1 MKEGDLKY
9 LNENRLPQ
17 FLNQLGLDLRAGDKT
32 PESGGIPRLFI
43 LDEENPSRPRT
54 LEEDGASVGSVKFWE
69 LAKQGKLFGY
79 AAGEKDPVQ
88 IQLVGNM
95 PGSLQFSEPLSTDKE
110 KLASRNAETGI
121 EKPQYKEVP
130 REVARP
136 GWFARL
142 MHSINSNW
150 YKAENEAY
158 SKNRQVRQSIQQ
170 QNQQLKEEYEQ
181 KVREARA
188 PLNALCEAVSKGA
201 EAAFGAKRTA
211 EALNAEKEFKTVRT
225 EEARKV
231 KEQAQKDENAAK
243 AEKSTKRIENSV
255 TNMMSV
261 FAPKPKPIQAL
272 VGKHYKVAS
281 FTKLKPIDLP
291 EGMKIGDAP
300 VTDRLFANL
309 ALHAQLDSKGS
320 EIWNQN
326 NHGKSTIPELME
338 AGLTK
343 QEAEKAL
350 IVSSGGMTIDI
361 LNKDPRANTDQ
372 FFDVAEYGRTRAKEA
387 LEEYQQGKK
396 EKLADILVG
405 TAQYMKDTVRSQE
418 YLSGNVTLAD
428 AKLANELMDLLD
440 KDEELSALCGKK
452 GLTDDDVEIC
462 VGADYLRELED
473 AKLDAEEKLFKAA
486 AKNQDLDAAEKK
498 KCLHDIFKYRTADAM
513 IHREMKDANSP
524 ELMKELHSIDD
535 RTQAT
540 MMAQFQ
546 NKPLP
551 EGIKPISKDAGPMLA
566 LYERTKLKK
575 VPSGLSE
582 MAEYKYEA
590 DAAKEEKRAAEP
602 NTLDKLADMTVQ
614 SLRLES
620 MDAKTL
626 VDKVTGQNG
635 LTEDKLIAFQGK
647 LALDQAKAEKAKASE
662 AEQVKAVHAEKEADE
677 LNTAV
682 LYDEKGRAVN

>member
-1 MKEGDLKY
+1 MAEVYMKQRRALTENERVKEGDLKY

-32 PESGGIPRLFI
+32 PESGGMPRLFV

-158 SKNRQVRQSIQQ
+158 SKNRQERQS
-170 QNQQLKEEYEQ
+170 
-181 KVREARA
+181 
-188 PLNALCEAVSKGA
+188 
-201 EAAFGAKRTA
+201 
-211 EALNAEKEFKTVRT
+211 
-225 EEARKV
+225 
-231 KEQAQKDENAAK
+231 
-243 AEKSTKRIENSV
+243 
-255 TNMMSV
+255 
-261 FAPKPKPIQAL
+261 IQAL

-326 NHGKSTIPELME
+326 NHGKSTLPELME

-350 IVSSGGMTIDI
+350 IVSNGGMTIDI

-405 TAQYMKDTVRSQE
+405 TAQYMKDSVRSQE

-535 RTQAT
+535 RSQAT

-682 LYDEKGRAVN
+682 LYDEKGKAVN